1 MENFDRMVYNNFI
14 KMKGAMKM
22 SVIHLTKEA
31 FEQVKGGEK
40 PVLLDFFAS
49 WCGPCR
55 LVGPV
60 IEEIAKE
67 YPQYAVCKIDVD
79 QEQELAAA
87 FGVMS
92 IPTLVVLKEGKEVA
106 RVVGAQS
113 KKKILAMLEE

>member
-1 MENFDRMVYNNFI
+1 
-14 KMKGAMKM
+14 M
-22 SVIHLTKEA
+22 SALRITKND
-31 FEQVKGGEK
+31 FEQIKNGEK
-40 PVLLDFFAS
+40 PVLLDFFAT

-67 YPQYAVCKIDVD
+67 NPQYAVGKIDVD

-92 IPTLVVLKEGKEVA
+92 IPTLIVLKNGQEVA
-106 RVVGAQS
+106 RAVGARS
-113 KKKILAMLEE
+113 KRQILAMLEE